1 MTTFLL
7 RNHKE
12 AEFYYGSHSRGPLD
26 IRGDWSASGMQAV
39 KDGGVP
45 ECVAEVFRSMP
56 QVKRIALEAEGG
68 AGVVWQRV
76 VVPDAEVADG
86 TPDQGAYAA
95 RLPQAGSAA
104 EQLSALPTLPGTSG

>member
-12 AEFYYGSHSRGPLD
+12 TEFYYGTHSRGPLD
-26 IRGDWSASGMQAV
+26 IRGDWSASGMQPV

-76 VVPDAEVADG
+76 LVPDAQAADG
-86 TPDQGAYAA
+86 AGHQGEYAA
-95 RLPQAGSAA
+95 RLPQAASAT
-104 EQLSALPTLPGTSG
+104 EQLPTLPKLPRTLG